1 MEDDEDDEQIES
13 MGDWLMIISN
23 AFLINCKCKFN
34 LMAIK
39 FF

>member
-23 AFLINCKCKFN
+23 AFLINCKFN